1 MSSECLVMRND
12 TQDTGDD
19 YKIQILNPKFMVVGW
34 QTNQLMDREQ
44 NRQKVIY
51 AENTMKQK

>member
-1 MSSECLVMRND
+1 MTNG
-12 TQDTGDD
+12 TQNTGDD